1 MPSTAVRLVI
11 DDPENF
17 HLLTTDMKEM
27 IVKGA
32 IATVNVQAALTRK
45 NAIGIIKD
53 DFTLRNNFTTS
64 QIQFEQMQGSRF
76 ISLENIVSRV
86 GVTEKAGYM
95 ARQETGGERVATG
108 GGNVAIPTDK
118 ARGGNRGSPV
128 LKKLYLSKIKTVQ
141 GGNYSSRLQKVK
153 SYRSKLV
160 ARAAVAARENIF
172 MRMRGSVGSF
182 DGIFSVKDFMKEA
195 DGGVSFKMDLI
206 YNVTYDK
213 TKTPERAWLQPAN
226 EKPAQDVENIFIS
239 QMKKLGM

>member
-1 MPSTAVRLVI
+1 MPSAAVRLVI

-27 IVKGA
+27 VIKGA

-45 NAIGIIKD
+45 NAIGIVKD

-64 QIQFEQMQGSRF
+64 QIQFEQMPSSRF
-76 ISLENIVSRV
+76 ISLENVVSRV
-86 GVTEKAGYM
+86 GITEKAGYM

-128 LKKLYLSKIKTVQ
+128 LKKLYLSKIKTVR
-141 GGNYSSRLQKVK
+141 GGNYSKQGGTYV
-153 SYRSKLV
+153 SKLI
-160 ARAAVAARENIF
+160 ARAAVASRQNIF
-172 MRMRGSVGSF
+172 MRMS
-182 DGIFSVKDFMKEA
+182 DEIFTVKDFTKDA
-195 DGGVSFKMDLI
+195 GGGVSFKMDLI
-206 YNVTYDK
+206 YNIKYDK
-213 TKTPERAWLQPAN
+213 TKTPENAWLQPAS
-226 EKPAQDVENIFIS
+226 EKPAQDVESIFIS

>member
-45 NAIGIIKD
+45 NAINNIKE

-64 QIQFEQMQGSRF
+64 QIQFEQMPSSRF

-86 GVTEKAGYM
+86 GVTDRAGYM

-141 GGNYSSRLQKVK
+141 GGRYGDSRDAGT
-153 SYRSKLV
+153 YRSKLV

-172 MRMRGSVGSF
+172 MRMSNE
-182 DGIFSVKDFMKEA
+182 IFSVKDFTKEA
-195 DGGVSFKMDLI
+195 NGGVSFKMDLI
-206 YNVTYDK
+206 YNIKYDK
-213 TKTPERAWLQPAN
+213 TKTPENAWLQPAS